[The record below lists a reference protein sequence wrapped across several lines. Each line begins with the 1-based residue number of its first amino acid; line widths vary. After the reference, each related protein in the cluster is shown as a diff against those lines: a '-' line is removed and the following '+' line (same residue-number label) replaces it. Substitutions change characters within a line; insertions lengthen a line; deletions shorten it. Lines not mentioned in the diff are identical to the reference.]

1 MLFRSSNELVV
12 AGPSVADV
20 MTMADVIVKSG
31 LFPAFRNRESAAAMM
46 LLCRAKGLD
55 PMTAVERYH
64 IVQGRP
70 VMRADAMLGEF
81 VRMGGSVKW
90 IQRDDKAAEAT
101 FSHAQGG
108 TVTVRWTIEQARAAK
123 LTGKDVWTQYPRQM
137 LHARCVSEGVRSILP
152 GATNGLYTPEEAYN
166 MEPVVAEPVRPSSS
180 DPEPIVDAVVVEEKP
195 KAIRARKPKAEP
207 EPEPDPIEIPKDVI
221 DKIQRRKAVIV
232 LMQDF
237 AESAKE
243 HGIDITGDNGRPSR
257 SKLCAEAGK
266 LWQGAEPF
274 DCEDPD
280 HWSAVHDRLM
290 DLGQDGDD
298 SAELVLEAELVSADA
313 DTSDDDIEDPFAEI

>member
-1 MLFRSSNELVV
+1 MSNELVV

-123 LTGKDVWTQYPRQM
+123 LTGKDVWAQYPRQM

-152 GATNGLYTPEEAYN
+152 GATNGLYTPEEAWN

-180 DPEPIVDAVVVEEKP
+180 DSEPIVDAVVVEDKP
-195 KAIRARKPKAEP
+195 AKAIRARKPKAEP
-207 EPEPDPIEIPKDVI
+207 EPEPAPVEIPKDTI
-221 DKIQRRKAVIV
+221 DKIQRRRAVYV

-237 AESAKE
+237 AESAKDY
-243 HGIDITGDNGRPSR
+243 GIDVIGDNDRPSR

-266 LWQGAEPF
+266 LWQGGEPF
-274 DCEDPD
+274 DCEDPN
-280 HWSAVHDRLM
+280 HWSTVHDRLM
-290 DLGQDGDD
+290 DLGQDGDE
-298 SAELVLEAELVSADA
+298 SAELVLEAEVVSADA

>member
-1 MLFRSSNELVV
+1 MSNELVV
-12 AGPSVADV
+12 AGPTVADV

-55 PMTAVERYH
+55 PMTAVERNH

-90 IQRDDKAAEAT
+90 GQRDDKAAEAT
-101 FSHAQGG
+101 FSHPQGG
-108 TVTVRWTIEQARAAK
+108 TVTVRWTIEQAKAAK

-137 LHARCVSEGVRSILP
+137 LHARCVSEGVRSVLP

-166 MEPVVAEPVRPSSS
+166 MEPVVAEPVRASSRDS
-180 DPEPIVDAVVVEEKP
+180 DPIVDAVVVEDKP
-195 KAIRARKPKAEP
+195 KAIRARKSKPEP
-207 EPEPDPIEIPKDVI
+207 EPEPIEIAPAAM
-221 DKIQRRKAVIV
+221 DKIETRKAVIV

-237 AESAKE
+237 AEAAKA
-243 HGIDITGDNGRPSR
+243 HGIDIEGVNGKPSR

-266 LWQGAEPF
+266 LWAGVEPF
-274 DCEDPD
+274 DCDNPE

-290 DLGQDGDD
+290 EIDQEPAGD
-298 SAELVLEAELVSADA
+298 ELVLEAEVVTKNA
-313 DTSDDDIEDPFAEI
+313 DTSDLDPDIEDPFAEI